1 MEYVLPITNK
11 LSESG
16 MRAIENGATL
26 YREIGGVPV
35 MSKDHVC
42 SGLNCYWC
50 KTFIFNLLTQIGM
63 QKYKICGTHILSE
76 EDIFNIPVGASI
88 YNTLHEMPRMSE
100 SHLCSGKGCFWC
112 ENYLSNLLM
121 QFGFELEKVY
131 AEKFQDD
138 DDADADS
145 EEFLDDD
152 DDDADAEE
160 FLDDDDADAEEFQ
173 DDDDADADSEEFLD
187 DDDDD
192 ADAEEF
198 LDDDDDDAEEFLDDD
213 AAYAYDYAAKIKDE
227 EAAYDEAY
235 AAGLAN
241 GSEEFFYY
249 ITAYTY
255 AYSYFETCEFYD
267 DGEVDIDAFNYA
279 EKYMVEHSVVHYEKF
294 IHNFPNDISAYNNA
308 ILYDFNYA
316 YDFYTK
322 GAAHGE

>member
-160 FLDDDDADAEEFQ
+160 FLDDDD
-173 DDDDADADSEEFLD
+173 
-187 DDDDD
+187 
-192 ADAEEF
+192 
-198 LDDDDDDAEEFLDDD
+198 DDAEEFLDDD